1 MAQSLDPDLA
11 WDEYKFLEENFIE
24 YLRYVPLSS
33 EHFTV
38 WSLNLGDLL
47 IRTCSIIDSF
57 FKSAMFCSE
66 LNSVKKIGWYRS
78 LDGKK
83 INMGTHRDIFE
94 DFYGLSSK
102 KIFEIRKFNAF
113 IPFSKWNSKKSPDW
127 WDAYNL
133 VKHDRF
139 NCKKKATLEATIN
152 ALSALFILNVIHLET
167 MPLLV
172 DYDIIKSSLSSK
184 AGIKMALKMKE
195 PSNTLYP
202 IFAKTKLFGYVFDG
216 EHEPDCEYIL
226 SRSYSGYLY

>member
-11 WDEYKFLEENFIE
+11 WDEYKLLEENFIE
-24 YLRYVPLSS
+24 YLRYVPLTS
-33 EHFTV
+33 EHFKV
-38 WSLNLGDLL
+38 WSLNLGDIL

-57 FKSAMFCSE
+57 FKRAMFCSE
-66 LNSVKKIGWYRS
+66 LNSVKRIGWYRS
-78 LDGKK
+78 LDGKQ

-102 KIFEIRKFNAF
+102 KIIEIRKSNAF
-113 IPFSKWNSKKSPDW
+113 IPFSKWNSKKSPEW

-139 NCKKKATLEATIN
+139 YCKKKATLEATTN

-172 DYDIIKSSLSSK
+172 DYDIIKSNLAKGYLKSILSK
-184 AGIKMALKMKE
+184 KE
-195 PSNTLYP
+195 PLDGIETVY
-202 IFAKTKLFGYVFDG
+202 AKTKLFGYVFKSIKS
-216 EHEPDCEYIL
+216 EPDVEWIL
-226 SRSYSGYLY
+226 SRSYPDY